1 MQDKYTKVIANSGSI
16 LMTILNNV
24 LDYSKIEAGHISIYN
39 SNFSLRETVN
49 DLKLSL
55 EATAIKKNIS
65 LTTIFSEHCPDLLYG
80 DSRKLSQILFNLVGN
95 AINFY

>member
-1 MQDKYTKVIANSGSI
+1 MSHEIRTPMNGIIGTIELLQDTPLDVTQDKYTKVIANSGSI

-55 EATAIKKNIS
+55 EATAIKK
-65 LTTIFSEHCPDLLYG
+65 IFH
-80 DSRKLSQILFNLVGN
+80 
-95 AINFY
+95 